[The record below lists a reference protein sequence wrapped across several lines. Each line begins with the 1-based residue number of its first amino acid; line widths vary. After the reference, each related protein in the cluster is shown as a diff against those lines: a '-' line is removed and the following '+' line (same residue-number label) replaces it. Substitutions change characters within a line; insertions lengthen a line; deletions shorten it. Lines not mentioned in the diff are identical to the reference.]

1 MNPRLTVLRSLFAV
15 LALLAVFVLPA
26 CGDDEESGSAGGG
39 ENAATQSGG
48 QPPQGQAIQRDPA
61 NAGKTLTIGSKNFT
75 ESIIVAE
82 IYGQALEAA
91 GYTVER
97 DLNLGLEQVA
107 TKAMR
112 ERQIDG
118 YPEYTGTSLSAV
130 LDVPIREVPKDPDQ
144 AFQLSKRLY
153 KEQLNFEVF
162 ARTPFEDANAVGI
175 LPERAAEIG
184 NPTKIS
190 DLRAQNGK
198 LSIAASAECFQR
210 TDCAKGLED
219 VYGLRFRREIP
230 IDVALRHEVVETGR
244 ADLTIPFTTDGR
256 IAQNKM
262 IILEDDMDLFPPY
275 NVHFV
280 IREDAARRLGPNAQ
294 RVIERV
300 DDQLTNEVMT
310 ELNSR
315 VDLDK
320 EKPEDVARQYLTQ
333 SGYLAG
339 GAS

>member
-1 MNPRLTVLRSLFAV
+1 MTSRHTILRSLFAV
-15 LALLAVFVLPA
+15 LALLAVFVLSA
-26 CGDDEESGSAGGG
+26 CGDDEGSGSAGGG
-39 ENAATQSGG
+39 GNAATQEGG
-48 QPPQGQAIQRDPA
+48 QASQGQAIQRDPA
-61 NAGKTLTIGSKNFT
+61 NAGKSMTIGSKNFT
-75 ESIIVAE
+75 ESIIIAE

-91 GYTVER
+91 GYTVKR

-112 ERQIDG
+112 EKQIDG

-144 AFQLSKRLY
+144 AAQLSKRLY
-153 KEQLNFEVF
+153 KEKLNFEVF

-175 LPERAAEIG
+175 LPERAAQVG
-184 NPTKIS
+184 NPKKIS
-190 DLRAQNGK
+190 DLAAQNGK
-198 LSIAASAECFQR
+198 LTIAASAECFQR
-210 TDCAKGLED
+210 TDCARGLEQ
-219 VYGLRFRREIP
+219 VYGLKFKREIP
-230 IDVALRHEVVETGR
+230 IDVALRHEVVESGR
-244 ADLTIPFTTDGR
+244 ADITIPFTTDGR

-262 IILEDDMDLFPPY
+262 IILEDDKNLFPPY

-280 IREDAARRLGPNAQ
+280 IRADAARRLGPNAQ
-294 RVIERV
+294 RVIEKV

-320 EKPEDVARQYLTQ
+320 QEPQDVARSYLEAY
-333 SGYLAG
+333 GYLPRA
-339 GAS
+339 

>member
-1 MNPRLTVLRSLFAV
+1 MTPRHTILRSLFAV
-15 LALLAVFVLPA
+15 LALLAVFVLSA
-26 CGDDEESGSAGGG
+26 CGDDEEPAQGGG
-39 ENAATQSGG
+39 APAQEEGGG
-48 QPPQGQAIQRDPA
+48 QQAGQQIQRDPA
-61 NAGKTLTIGSKNFT
+61 NQGKTMTIGSKNFT
-75 ESIIVAE
+75 ESIIIAE

-91 GYTVER
+91 GYTVKR
-97 DLNLGLEQVA
+97 DLNLGLETVA

-112 ERQIDG
+112 EKQIDG

-144 AFQLSKRLY
+144 AAALSKRLY

-175 LPERAAEIG
+175 LPDRAKEIG

-190 DLRAQNGK
+190 DLAAQNGK
-198 LSIAASAECFQR
+198 LTIAASAECFQR
-210 TDCAKGLED
+210 TDCARGLEQ
-219 VYGLRFRREIP
+219 VYGLKFKREIP
-230 IDVALRHEVVETGR
+230 IDVALRHEVVEKGR

-262 IILEDDMDLFPPY
+262 IILEDDKNLFPPY
-275 NVHFV
+275 NVTFV
-280 IREDAARRLGPNAQ
+280 IRSDTARRLGPNAQ
-294 RVIERV
+294 KVIEQV

-320 EKPEDVARQYLTQ
+320 EKPEDVAKAYLTE

-339 GAS
+339 GAQ